1 MSFRICYPLTHEANL
16 PLRRRRL
23 DWIRV
28 LTREW
33 QVDFRASMTRVT
45 RQALTVKLRC
55 RRPRAELREERW
67 LAVNKSYFSIEMSLA
82 TLLDRFAFLVARGI
96 FSHPPKSPTQLIVGN
111 YTLLCIS
118 QILYTG
124 HQNLFQRVKSDLQ
137 FQTTSSK
144 LHKSFF
150 TPYWQEI
157 LRWTARPQLAQVNL
171 SLLHPVVKLHMKT
184 YYRHPLK

>member
-1 MSFRICYPLTHEANL
+1 MKLICLCVGADWIGSVFWLENDKSIFALRWHESHD
-16 PLRRRRL
+16 RRL
-23 DWIRV
+23 QLSCDAAG
-28 LTREW
+28 REL
-33 QVDFRASMTRVT
+33 SS
-45 RQALTVKLRC
+45 
-55 RRPRAELREERW
+55 ELREERW